1 MIDNLIIEIDK
12 FIKTIFANPV
22 SERPHPDENLDEA
35 QLSDADKNQA
45 VRLMRINHCGEVC
58 AQALYQGQAI
68 TSRNSETK
76 AALVD
81 AAIEETEH
89 LAWTKKRI
97 NELGGKTS
105 ILNPIF
111 YAGSLTIGM
120 TAGLIGDKWN
130 LGFLKATEEQVE
142 AHLNDHL
149 EKINPKDTKSR
160 AILEQM
166 RDDEIRHAQM
176 ANNHGAV
183 DLPYPAKCAMKIASK
198 IMTKATYYI

>member
-1 MIDNLIIEIDK
+1 MIDNLIIELDK
-12 FIKTIFANPV
+12 FVKTIFANPV
-22 SERPHPDENLDEA
+22 SERPHPDAKVDEA

-45 VRLMRINHCGEVC
+45 ISLMRVNHCGEVC

-68 TSRNSETK
+68 TSHNDKTK
-76 AALVD
+76 AALSQ
-81 AAIEETEH
+81 AAAEETEH

-105 ILNPIF
+105 ILNPLF
-111 YAGSLTIGM
+111 YLGSLTIGM

-149 EKINPKDTKSR
+149 EKINPNDTKSR

-166 RDDEIRHAQM
+166 REDEIRHAEM
-176 ANNHGAV
+176 ATNQGAS
-183 DLPYPAKCAMKIASK
+183 DLPLPVKLAMKIASK
-198 IMTKATYYI
+198 IMTKTTYYI